1 MIEAKIEDGHVKC
14 RCRGKNWKRLTAELI
29 GICQGIISGVSA
41 GSPSLA
47 QRMKQTLCMALLTD
61 MATVEV
67 RDGSEVIVIKGVMK

>member
-14 RCRGKNWKRLTAELI
+14 RCSGKWKRLTMELV
-29 GICQGIISGVSA
+29 GICQAVIIGVSA
-41 GSPSLA
+41 GSQSEA

-61 MATVEV
+61 MATVEI

>member
-1 MIEAKIEDGHVKC
+1 MIESKIEDGHVKC
-14 RCRGKNWKRLTAELI
+14 RCSGKWKRITMELV
-29 GICQGIISGVSA
+29 GICQGVISGVSA

-61 MATVEV
+61 MATVEI

>member
-14 RCRGKNWKRLTAELI
+14 RCSGKWKRITMELV

-61 MATVEV
+61 MATVEI
-67 RDGSEVIVIKGVMK
+67 RDGSEVIGIKGGMK

>member
-1 MIEAKIEDGHVKC
+1 M
-14 RCRGKNWKRLTAELI
+14 ELV
-29 GICQGIISGVSA
+29 GICQAVISGVSA
-41 GSPSLA
+41 GSQSEA

>member
-14 RCRGKNWKRLTAELI
+14 RCSGNGKRLTMELV
-29 GICQGIISGVSA
+29 GICQAVISGVSA
-41 GSPSLA
+41 GSQSEA

-61 MATVEV
+61 MATVEI

>member
-14 RCRGKNWKRLTAELI
+14 RCSGKWKRITMELV
-29 GICQGIISGVSA
+29 GICHGIISGVSA

-61 MATVEV
+61 MATVEI

>member
-14 RCRGKNWKRLTAELI
+14 RCSGKCKRLTMELV
-29 GICQGIISGVSA
+29 GICQAVISGVSA
-41 GSPSLA
+41 GSQSEA

-61 MATVEV
+61 MATVEI